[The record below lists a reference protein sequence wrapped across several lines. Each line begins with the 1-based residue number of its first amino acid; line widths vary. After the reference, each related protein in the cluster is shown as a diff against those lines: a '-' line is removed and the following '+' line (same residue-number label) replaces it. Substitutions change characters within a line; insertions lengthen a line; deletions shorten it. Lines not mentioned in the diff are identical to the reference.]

1 MLGAGEAPEAPR
13 PLSYEWGG
21 RNRTT
26 DEREHLDTHADPGV
40 LFPEMMEMEQS
51 AIERRGA
58 EPLVVVLSFEEFFE
72 AEQER
77 LLRIFWMVTGSLP
90 EAEDIVQDAFIRVW
104 DRWADVAGMESPVGY
119 LHRTAMNI
127 FRNRYRR
134 AMLAI
139 RKAVGVAPENDAF
152 GAVDDRLSIAQ
163 ALNSLTPR
171 QRAAV
176 VLTEVL
182 GYPSEDAGRMIGV
195 RASTVRSLAYAGRNA
210 LRVAK
215 ELADD

>member
-1 MLGAGEAPEAPR
+1 
-13 PLSYEWGG
+13 
-21 RNRTT
+21 
-26 DEREHLDTHADPGV
+26 
-40 LFPEMMEMEQS
+40 MEMERS

-58 EPLVVVLSFEEFFE
+58 EPLVVALSFEEFFE

-77 LLRIFWMVTGSLP
+77 LLRILWIVTGSLH

-104 DRWADVAGMESPVGY
+104 DRWADVARMESPVGY

-134 AMLAI
+134 TVLAL
-139 RKAVGVAPENDAF
+139 RKAVGAAPESDAF
-152 GAVDDRLSIAQ
+152 GAVDDRVSIAQ
-163 ALNSLTPR
+163 A
-171 QRAAV
+171 
-176 VLTEVL
+176 L
-182 GYPSEDAGRMIGV
+182 GYPSEDAGRMLGV
-195 RASTVRSLAYAGRNA
+195 GASTVRSLAHTGRNA